1 MKSLY
6 DRSVSRDSLPLTTSY
21 EMEFLISPP
30 SPPTPSP
37 QKIDQQKHQRK
48 VVLYPVL
55 FLSPTFYP
63 LFGNLTLIK
72 MGLNWRRNYINLGCL
87 KWILTNIYNVTSVH
101 RLGEIVILKISNK
114 PLFSILSFRVWLNFL
129 QLQYCNPYKYKMF
142 GAYNGLYIGC
152 SIGFS

>member
-1 MKSLY
+1 MIDKYQEIPSHFQPHMKWNFSFHH
-6 DRSVSRDSLPLTTSY
+6 LPLPPPPLKKLLTNKN
-21 EMEFLISPP
+21 ISWKLYQWIQCYFCPQLF
-30 SPPTPSP
+30 TP
-37 QKIDQQKHQRK
+37 
-48 VVLYPVL
+48 
-55 FLSPTFYP
+55 F
-63 LFGNLTLIK
+63 FGNLTLIK
-72 MGLNWRRNYINLGCL
+72 MGLNWRWNYINLGCL
-87 KWILTNIYNVTSVH
+87 KLILTNIYNVTSVH